1 MTPTPLS
8 ILLAD
13 DNPANQKVLQ
23 YMLERLG
30 HRVTVVGTGISAVS
44 ACAAADF
51 DLVFMDMMMPGMDG
65 PSAARVIREAEAGR
79 RRVPIIAVTANVER
93 QDEKRCVEAG
103 MDAFLTKPFTLD
115 QIRKTVDSYSGSRF
129 AAASAEALDGAKL
142 RTFTETMGD
151 GDWAFTFEILEDLLV
166 EAQRVR
172 SEMQVAME
180 QDDRVAMRQLAH
192 SLKSAAAVVGAGE
205 LSTLCQQIEYAARE
219 VQQLDDAAF
228 MTRFES
234 SVDSLRRDIQHFRM
248 EAEGRLEG

>member
-1 MTPTPLS
+1 MSPTPLS

-30 HRVTVVGTGISAVS
+30 HRVSVVGNGLAAAS

-65 PSAARVIREAEAGR
+65 PSAARVIRESEAGR

-93 QDEKRCVEAG
+93 RDEKQCVEAG

-115 QIRKTVDSYSGSRF
+115 QIRATVQTYSRGRF
-129 AAASAEALDGAKL
+129 APTTDQGLDDAKL
-142 RTFTETMGD
+142 RTFTDTMAD
-151 GDWAFTFEILEDLLV
+151 GDWGFTFEILEDLLV

-172 SEMQVAME
+172 SGMQVALE
-180 QDDRVAMRQLAH
+180 QEDRSAIRQLAH
-192 SLKSAAAVVGAGE
+192 SLKSAAAVVGAGQ
-205 LSTLCQQIEYAARE
+205 LSMLCEQIEYAAKE
-219 VQQLDDAAF
+219 VQTLDVEAF
-228 MTRFES
+228 MTRFEAAIG
-234 SVDSLRRDIQHFRM
+234 SLRAGIQHFRQ
-248 EAEGRLEG
+248 EAEGRLES

>member
-1 MTPTPLS
+1 MPPTPLS

-30 HRVTVVGTGISAVS
+30 HRVTVVSSGITAVT

-65 PSAARVIREAEAGR
+65 PSAARVIREAEGGR

-93 QDEKRCVEAG
+93 QDERRCVEAG

-115 QIRKTVDSYSGSRF
+115 QIRSTVEAYSGSRF
-129 AAASAEALDGAKL
+129 TDSGAEGLNGDKL

-151 GDWAFTFEILEDLLV
+151 GDWEFTFEILEDLLV

-172 SEMQVAME
+172 SGMQVALE
-180 QDDRVAMRQLAH
+180 SEDRVAMRQMAH

-219 VQQLDDAAF
+219 VRDLDDEAF

-234 SVDSLRRDIQHFRM
+234 AVESLRRDILHYRQQT
-248 EAEGRLEG
+248 EGRLES

>member
-30 HRVTVVGTGISAVS
+30 HRVTIVGTGIAAVS

-65 PSAARVIREAEAGR
+65 PSAARVIRRAEAGR

-93 QDEKRCVEAG
+93 QDERKCVEAG
-103 MDAFLTKPFTLD
+103 MDAFPTKPFTLD
-115 QIRKTVDSYSGSRF
+115 QIRSTVASYSESRF
-129 AAASAEALDGAKL
+129 APQPEEGIDPAKL

-151 GDWAFTFEILEDLLV
+151 GDWTFTFEILEDLMV

-172 SEMQVAME
+172 SGLQVALE
-180 QDDRVAMRQLAH
+180 QEDRVAMRQMAH

-219 VQQLDDAAF
+219 VRDFDDSAF
-228 MTRFES
+228 MNRFES
-234 SVDSLRRDIQHFRM
+234 AVESLRRDILHLRK
-248 EAEGRLEG
+248 ETEDRLES

>member
-1 MTPTPLS
+1 MNPTPLS

-23 YMLERLG
+23 YMLQRLG
-30 HRVTVVGTGISAVS
+30 HRVTVVSSGIAAVS

-65 PSAARVIREAEAGR
+65 PAAARVIRESEAGR
-79 RRVPIIAVTANVER
+79 RRVPIVAVTANVER
-93 QDEKRCVEAG
+93 RDEKRCVEAG

-115 QIRKTVDSYSGSRF
+115 QIRSTMDRFAGNRF
-129 AAASAEALDGAKL
+129 AAPAAEALDSAKL
-142 RTFTETMGD
+142 RTFTQTMGD
-151 GDWAFTFEILEDLLV
+151 GDWSFTFEILEDLLV

-172 SEMQVAME
+172 SGLQLALQQE
-180 QDDRVAMRQLAH
+180 DRLTMRQLAH

-219 VQQLDDAAF
+219 VRELDQEAF
-228 MTRFES
+228 MSRFEAALE
-234 SVDSLRRDIQHFRM
+234 SLRHYIVHFRR
-248 EAEGRLEG
+248 ETEGRLES